1 MAKKKGRGKDITIKK
16 VKMVDDFDE
25 LAEHVNDKRKRKS
38 LVLVK
43 NPHVAKIPKAVIF
56 MDGKRIVL
64 NAD

>member
-1 MAKKKGRGKDITIKK
+1 MAKKKGRGKAITVKK
-16 VKMVDDFDE
+16 TMVIDDFDE

-38 LVLVK
+38 VVLVK
-43 NPHVAKIPKAVIF
+43 ESHTAKIPKAVIF

>member
-1 MAKKKGRGKDITIKK
+1 MAKKKGKGKAITVKK
-16 VKMVDDFDE
+16 TMVIDDFDV

-38 LVLVK
+38 VVLVK
-43 NPHVAKIPKAVIF
+43 QSHTAMIPKAVIF